1 MRYIPNSPEERE
13 EMLRAVGLSSVEQ
26 LFDSIPADILLREPL
41 KTPAALSEIELLARF
56 EALAST
62 NAAARRPSFLGAGAY
77 AHYAPT
83 IIDSLIQRSEF
94 FTAYTPYQPEIS
106 QGTLQA
112 IFEFQ
117 TLVCQ
122 LTGMD
127 VANASMYDG
136 STSVAEAV
144 LMAERITRR
153 SRVVVSA
160 TLHPE
165 YLQVAETY
173 VRHAGIELLRADLDE
188 ESGRTILD
196 GRARDVLDETIAA
209 VVVQS
214 PNFFGCVEDLKALAD
229 EAHAVGALL
238 VVAVTESISLGLLKS
253 PGECGADIVV
263 AEGQSFG
270 VPLSFGGPYLGL
282 FATREKYA
290 RQLPGRLVGVAAD
303 REGRRGF
310 VLTLATREQHI
321 RREKATSNICTNEG
335 LIALAA
341 TIYMTTMG
349 RRGLQEVATQ
359 CAQKARYAA
368 RQLAAI
374 DGFTLPFSAPVFN
387 EFVVRAPIAAERLL
401 RRLASERNITG
412 GLALSRF
419 HADRP
424 DDFLVCVTELNPRSE
439 IDALV
444 AGLKELAHLSHSFNG
459 SVNQTNQR

>member
-1 MRYIPNSPEERE
+1 VRYIPNSPEERQ
-13 EMLRAVGLSSVEQ
+13 EMLRGLGLGSAEE
-26 LFDSIPADILLREPL
+26 LFDSIPSDVLLKRPL
-41 KTPAALSEIELLARF
+41 QTPAALSEIELLELF
-56 EALAST
+56 ESMAAQ

-77 AHYAPT
+77 SHYAPT
-83 IIDSLIQRSEF
+83 IVDSLIQRSEF

-136 STSVAEAV
+136 STAMAEAV
-144 LMAERITRR
+144 LMAERVTRR
-153 SRVVVSA
+153 SRVLVSA
-160 TLHPE
+160 AVHPE

-173 VRHAGIELLRADLDE
+173 VAHAGIELGRLEVE
-188 ESGRTILD
+188 EASGRTSLD
-196 GRARDVLDETIAA
+196 PAALEKDVAA

-214 PNFFGCVEDLKALAD
+214 PNFYGCVEDLKAFA
-229 EAHAVGALL
+229 EQVHAAGALL
-238 VVAVTESISLGLLKS
+238 VVVVTEAASLGLLRS
-253 PGECGADIVV
+253 PGACGADIVV

-270 VPLSFGGPYLGL
+270 VPVSFGGPYVGL

-290 RQLPGRLVGVAAD
+290 RQIPGRLAGIAFD
-303 REGRRGF
+303 KQGRRGF

-341 TIYMTTMG
+341 TIYMTALG
-349 RRGLQEVATQ
+349 RRGLQEVAEQ
-359 CAQKARYAA
+359 CARKAAYA
-368 RQLAAI
+368 RRRIAALE
-374 DGFTLPFSAPVFN
+374 GFSLPYSAPVFN
-387 EFVVRAPIAAERLL
+387 EFVVRAPSAAAALL
-401 RRLASERNITG
+401 GRLAESHNVTG
-412 GLALSRF
+412 GLALSRYF
-419 HADRP
+419 PGRP
-424 DDFLVCVTELNPRSE
+424 NDILVCVTETNKRAD

-444 AGLKELAHLSHSFNG
+444 EGLRAS
-459 SVNQTNQR
+459 